1 MSEQNLYEDRVKNYI
16 SVTYPAIGRIFVDG
30 EPTYEVEIKN
40 MLRLQIP
47 HTQPSLIDPEEIK
60 IKGFINIEKR
70 LTIRRERQKDQAYNK
85 YMWMS
90 PPNDGND
97 FGLREL
103 FGLEYDAA
111 FAPESWD

>member
-1 MSEQNLYEDRVKNYI
+1 MEN
-16 SVTYPAIGRIFVDG
+16 
-30 EPTYEVEIKN
+30 VEIKKCFFTAH
-40 MLRLQIP
+40 IY
-47 HTQPSLIDPEEIK
+47 PEEIK
-60 IKGFINIEKR
+60 IKGFINIKKR
-70 LTIRRERQKDQAYNK
+70 LTIRRERQKDRAYNK

-90 PPNDGND
+90 PPNDCND

>member
-1 MSEQNLYEDRVKNYI
+1 MWKLKNVI
-16 SVTYPAIGRIFVDG
+16 FFLQRIFVDD
-30 EPTYEVEIKN
+30 
-40 MLRLQIP
+40 L
-47 HTQPSLIDPEEIK
+47 EEIK

-70 LTIRRERQKDQAYNK
+70 LTIQRERQKDQAYNK
-85 YMWMS
+85 YMWRS